1 MAFVGLGVAG
11 GVGAYKAVEIAR
23 LLQKRG
29 HRVQAVMTKNARRFV
44 GPLTFEAITREPVIT
59 SQFTPGLNANIE
71 HIALASTI
79 DVLVVAPATADVLAQ
94 FAHGLAGD
102 FLSSLVLAT
111 PAPVILAPSMNTNMW
126 EHPAVQAN
134 IALLRSRGVTFVEP
148 GDGYLACGWIGRGR
162 LAEPDEVVAAVE
174 ARLQTRA
181 SLAGRTVLVT
191 AGPTLEDIDPVR
203 FIGNRSSGRMGFAV
217 ALEAQARGATVRLVA
232 GPTTIEPPAA
242 GEIIRVRSARDM
254 QAAVLA
260 HAGDADVVV
269 MAAAVADYAPAVVA
283 ESKIEKGG
291 PLRIDLERTPDILA
305 ELGARRAGGHRPVL
319 VGFAA
324 QTGAVEDAARRKLE
338 TKGVDLIVANDI
350 TEPGAGFDVETNRVA
365 LVSHDGIE
373 RLPLMSKREVA
384 GVVLDRIEARL
395 AIAAAL
401 AAPRA

>member
-44 GPLTFEAITREPVIT
+44 GPLTFEAITRAPVIT

-71 HIALASTI
+71 HVALASTI

-111 PAPVILAPSMNTNMW
+111 PAPVLLAPSMNSNMW
-126 EHPAVQAN
+126 AHPAVQAN
-134 IALLRSRGVTFVEP
+134 VAVLRSRGVGFVEP

-162 LAEPDEVVAAVE
+162 LAEPEEVVAAVE
-174 ARLQTRA
+174 ARLQART

-217 ALEAQARGATVRLVA
+217 ALEAQARGATVQLVA
-232 GPTTIEPPAA
+232 GPTAIEPPAV
-242 GEIIRVRSARDM
+242 GEVVRVRSAREM
-254 QAAVLA
+254 HAAVMA
-260 HAGDADVVV
+260 RAGDADVVV

-305 ELGARRAGGHRPVL
+305 DLGARRGDGQRPVL

-324 QTGAVEDAARRKLE
+324 QSGPVEGAARGKLE
-338 TKGVDLIVANDI
+338 AKRVDLVVANDI
-350 TEPGAGFDVETNRVA
+350 TEPGAGFDVETNHVA
-365 LVSHDGIE
+365 LVSHEGVE

-384 GVVLDRIEARL
+384 GLVLDRVEARL
-395 AIAAAL
+395 AGASAL

>member
-44 GPLTFEAITREPVIT
+44 GPLTFEAITRAPVIT

-71 HIALASTI
+71 HVALASTI

-111 PAPVILAPSMNTNMW
+111 PAPVLLAPSMNSNMW
-126 EHPAVQAN
+126 AHPAVQAN
-134 IALLRSRGVTFVEP
+134 VAVLRSRGVGFVEP

-162 LAEPDEVVAAVE
+162 LAEPEEVVAAVE
-174 ARLQTRA
+174 ARLQART

-217 ALEAQARGATVRLVA
+217 ALEAQARGATVQLVA
-232 GPTTIEPPAA
+232 GPTAIEPPAV
-242 GEIIRVRSARDM
+242 GEVVRVRSAREM
-254 QAAVLA
+254 HAAVMA
-260 HAGDADVVV
+260 RAGDADVVV
-269 MAAAVADYAPAVVA
+269 MAAAVADYAPTVVA

-305 ELGARRAGGHRPVL
+305 DLGARRGDGQRPVL

-324 QTGAVEDAARRKLE
+324 QSGPVEGAARGKLE
-338 TKGVDLIVANDI
+338 AKRVDLVVANDI
-350 TEPGAGFDVETNRVA
+350 TEPGAGFDVETNHVA
-365 LVSHDGIE
+365 LVSHDGVE

-384 GVVLDRIEARL
+384 GLLLDRVEARL
-395 AIAAAL
+395 AGASAL

>member
-44 GPLTFEAITREPVIT
+44 GPLTFEAITRAPVIT

-102 FLSSLVLAT
+102 FLSSLLLAT

-134 IALLRSRGVTFVEP
+134 IALLRSRGVAFVEP

-162 LAEPDEVVAAVE
+162 LAEPEEVVAAIE
-174 ARLQTRA
+174 ARLETRT

-191 AGPTLEDIDPVR
+191 AGPTIEDIDPVR

-217 ALEAQARGATVRLVA
+217 ALEARARGATVRLVA
-232 GPTTIEPPAA
+232 GPTPIEPPAV
-242 GEIIRVRSARDM
+242 GDVVRVRSAREM
-254 QAAVLA
+254 HAAVLA
-260 HAGDADVVV
+260 HADDADVVV
-269 MAAAVADYAPAVVA
+269 MAAAVADYAPAAVA
-283 ESKIEKGG
+283 ASKIEKSG

-305 ELGARRAGGHRPVL
+305 ELGARRADGHRPVL

-324 QTGAVEDAARRKLE
+324 QTGPVEDAARRKLE
-338 TKGVDLIVANDI
+338 AKRVDLIVANDV
-350 TEPGAGFDVETNRVA
+350 TEPGAGFDVDTNRVA
-365 LVSHDGIE
+365 LVSRDGIE

-384 GVVLDRIEARL
+384 GLVLDRVEARL
-395 AIAAAL
+395 AAAAAL
-401 AAPRA
+401 AVPHA

>member
-11 GVGAYKAVEIAR
+11 GIGAYKAVEIAR

-59 SQFTPGLNANIE
+59 SQFTPGLNASIE

-79 DVLVVAPATADVLAQ
+79 DVLLVAPATADVIAQ

-102 FLSSLVLAT
+102 FLSSLFLAT

-126 EHPAVQAN
+126 DHPAVQAN
-134 IALLRSRGVTFVEP
+134 LATLRSRGVSFVDP

-162 LAEPDEVVAAVE
+162 LAEPEDVVAAVE
-174 ARLQTRA
+174 ARLQMRT
-181 SLAGRTVLVT
+181 SLAGRQVLVT
-191 AGPTLEDIDPVR
+191 AGPTIEDIDPVR
-203 FIGNRSSGRMGFAV
+203 FIGNRSSGRMGFAI
-217 ALEAQARGATVRLVA
+217 ALEAQARGATVQLVA
-232 GPTTIEPPAA
+232 GPTSIDPPAV
-242 GEIIRVRSARDM
+242 GEVIRVRSAREM
-254 QAAVLA
+254 HAAVLA
-260 HAGDADVVV
+260 RADAADVVV
-269 MAAAVADYAPAVVA
+269 MAAAVADYAPALVA

-305 ELGARRAGGHRPVL
+305 DLGTRRGDGRRPVL

-324 QTGAVEDAARRKLE
+324 QTGAVEDVARRKLE
-338 TKGVDLIVANDI
+338 TKRVDLIVANDV
-350 TEPGAGFDVETNRVA
+350 TEPGAGFDVDTNRVTF
-365 LVSHDGIE
+365 VSGDGVE

-384 GVVLDRIEARL
+384 GLVLDRVETRL
-395 AIAAAL
+395 AETAAL

>member
-11 GVGAYKAVEIAR
+11 GIGAYKAVEIAR

-29 HRVQAVMTKNARRFV
+29 HRVQAVMTKNARRSV

-59 SQFTPGLNANIE
+59 SQFTPGLNASVE

-79 DVLVVAPATADVLAQ
+79 DVLVVAPATADVIAQ

-102 FLSSLVLAT
+102 FLSSLFLAT
-111 PAPVILAPSMNTNMW
+111 RAPVILAPSMNTNMW
-126 EHPAVQAN
+126 EHAAVQAN
-134 IALLRSRGVTFVEP
+134 LAVLRSRGVSFVEP

-162 LAEPDEVVAAVE
+162 LAEPEDVVAAVE
-174 ARLQTRA
+174 ARLQTRT
-181 SLAGRTVLVT
+181 SLAGRRVLVT

-203 FIGNRSSGRMGFAV
+203 FIGNRSSGRMGFAI
-217 ALEAQARGATVRLVA
+217 ALEAQARGATVQLVV
-232 GPTTIEPPAA
+232 GPTSIDPPAT
-242 GEIIRVRSARDM
+242 GEVVRVRRAREM
-254 QAAVLA
+254 HAAVLA
-260 HAGDADVVV
+260 RADGADVVV
-269 MAAAVADYAPAVVA
+269 MAAAVADYAPALVA

-305 ELGARRAGGHRPVL
+305 DLGARRAGGPRPVL

-324 QTGAVEDAARRKLE
+324 QTGVVEDVARRKLE
-338 TKGVDLIVANDI
+338 TKRVDLIVANDV
-350 TEPGAGFDVETNRVA
+350 TEPGAGFDVDTNRVT
-365 LVSHDGIE
+365 LVSGDGVE

-384 GVVLDRIEARL
+384 GLVLDRVETRL
-395 AIAAAL
+395 AETAAL

>member
-23 LLQKRG
+23 LLQKGG

-44 GPLTFEAITREPVIT
+44 GPLTFEAITRAPVIT

-71 HIALASTI
+71 HVALASTI

-111 PAPVILAPSMNTNMW
+111 PAPVLLAPSMNSNMW
-126 EHPAVQAN
+126 AHPAVQAN
-134 IALLRSRGVTFVEP
+134 VAVLRSRGVGFVEP

-162 LAEPDEVVAAVE
+162 LAEPEEVVAAVE
-174 ARLQTRA
+174 ARLQART

-217 ALEAQARGATVRLVA
+217 ALEAQARGATVQLVA
-232 GPTTIEPPAA
+232 GPTAIEPPAV
-242 GEIIRVRSARDM
+242 GEVVRVRSAREM
-254 QAAVLA
+254 HAAVMA
-260 HAGDADVVV
+260 RAGDADVVV

-305 ELGARRAGGHRPVL
+305 DLGARRGDGQRPVL

-324 QTGAVEDAARRKLE
+324 QSGPVEGAARGKLE
-338 TKGVDLIVANDI
+338 AKRVDLVVANDI
-350 TEPGAGFDVETNRVA
+350 TEPGAGFDVETNHVA
-365 LVSHDGIE
+365 LVSHDGVE

-384 GVVLDRIEARL
+384 GLVLDRVEARL
-395 AIAAAL
+395 AGASAL

>member
-44 GPLTFEAITREPVIT
+44 GPLTFEAITRAPVIT

-71 HIALASTI
+71 HVALASTI

-111 PAPVILAPSMNTNMW
+111 PAPVLLAPSMNSNMW
-126 EHPAVQAN
+126 AHPAVQAN
-134 IALLRSRGVTFVEP
+134 VAVLRSRGVGFVEP

-162 LAEPDEVVAAVE
+162 LAEPEEVVAAVE
-174 ARLQTRA
+174 ARLQART

-217 ALEAQARGATVRLVA
+217 ALEAQARGATVQLVA
-232 GPTTIEPPAA
+232 GPTAIEPPAV
-242 GEIIRVRSARDM
+242 GEVVRVRSAREM
-254 QAAVLA
+254 HAAVMA
-260 HAGDADVVV
+260 RAGDADVVV
-269 MAAAVADYAPAVVA
+269 MAAAVADYAPTVVA

-305 ELGARRAGGHRPVL
+305 DLGARRGDGQRPVL

-324 QTGAVEDAARRKLE
+324 QSGPVEGAARRKLE
-338 TKGVDLIVANDI
+338 AKRVDLVVANDI
-350 TEPGAGFDVETNRVA
+350 TEPCAGFDVETNHVA
-365 LVSHDGIE
+365 LVSHDGVE

-384 GVVLDRIEARL
+384 GLVLDRVEARL
-395 AIAAAL
+395 AGASAL

>member
-44 GPLTFEAITREPVIT
+44 GPLTFEAITRAPVIT

-71 HIALASTI
+71 HVALASTI

-111 PAPVILAPSMNTNMW
+111 PAPVLLAPSMNSNMW
-126 EHPAVQAN
+126 AHPAVQAN
-134 IALLRSRGVTFVEP
+134 VAVLRSRGVGFVEP

-162 LAEPDEVVAAVE
+162 LAEPEEVVAAVE
-174 ARLQTRA
+174 ARLQART

-217 ALEAQARGATVRLVA
+217 ALEAQARGATVQLVA
-232 GPTTIEPPAA
+232 GPTAIEPPAV
-242 GEIIRVRSARDM
+242 GEVVRVRSAREM
-254 QAAVLA
+254 HAAVMA
-260 HAGDADVVV
+260 RAGDADVVV

-305 ELGARRAGGHRPVL
+305 DLGARRGDGQRPVL

-324 QTGAVEDAARRKLE
+324 QSGPVEGAARGKLE
-338 TKGVDLIVANDI
+338 AKRVDLVVANDI
-350 TEPGAGFDVETNRVA
+350 TEPGAGFDVETNHVA
-365 LVSHDGIE
+365 LVSHDGVE

-384 GVVLDRIEARL
+384 GLVLDRVEARL
-395 AIAAAL
+395 AGASAL